1 MIKIFSTP
9 IYGIESINIQVVIK
23 NNKCLFVFSIKKIE
37 NKRSKSIS
45 VKIEKEMH
53 ATSLIAFFWWKN
65 KKWKV
70 IADNYC

>member
-53 ATSLIAFFWWKN
+53 ATSLIAFFDEIQ
-65 KKWKV
+65 KK
-70 IADNYC
+70 